1 MLKNYIKIAWRNIW
15 KNKIFSAINIGGL
28 AVGMASAILILIWI
42 ENELSYD
49 RFHENGKNIYKLYNR
64 DTFDGENW
72 AWGNTPK
79 ILGKTIKEDYP
90 EVSHV
95 ARVDTNEDLWLK
107 VGNKKFK
114 TTGIITDVDFLQMF
128 SFPLYDGDESS
139 ILKDPSGIVITQK
152 LAKKLFDD
160 NDAMGETIQ
169 VEQSHIYK
177 VTGILE
183 DLPNNTRF
191 NFDFILP
198 WNYMKVNGWD
208 DSYWGN
214 NSVQTF
220 VQLKP
225 HVSQVDFDKHIKE
238 ITINHTKES
247 AHPSSTQ
254 VFSWPLEKLWLYSK
268 SENGKLVAGKII
280 TVRLFSVIAIFI
292 LLIACINFMNLS
304 TARSEKRAK
313 EVGIRKVV
321 GAQKRNLI
329 LQFTGESILIT
340 FFAGILA
347 LLLVFSFL
355 NPFNQ
360 LVNKSLHIDYT
371 NFKFWLLIIGFILFT
386 GLLAGCYPAFYL
398 SSFQPAKV
406 LKGKI
411 SSIKDII
418 TPRKI
423 LVVSQFTFAILLI
436 TCTIIINRQINYAQ
450 QRDTGYVKENLI
462 YTILDDNIRSNY
474 LSIKNELL
482 QSNAVVAVTKTLS
495 PITEQYSDS
504 WGFSWNGSTEADHD
518 TGFTIMSA
526 DTDFTKST
534 GTKIIA
540 GRDIDINTYPS
551 DSTAILLNETAV
563 EKMRLKNPIGAIV
576 SDSNTKWKV
585 VGVIQDF
592 IIQSPYEPIQPMM
605 ICGPSRWFG
614 VMHMK
619 LNPKNSISENLAIAE
634 KIFKKFNQ
642 DYPFEYHFVDEKYA
656 NKFESEK
663 RTASLSALFAGLT
676 IFISCLGLFGL
687 ATYMVHSRI
696 QEIGIRKVLGANVA
710 QLVTLL
716 SSNFLQLVLI
726 SFFIASP
733 IAWYA
738 MNRWLNNY
746 TYNIG
751 VEWWVFALVGIV
763 IIFITLLTVSSQAI
777 KAALANPVKNI
788 KTE

>member
-15 KNKIFSAINIGGL
+15 KNKAFSVINIGGL

-95 ARVDTNEDLWLK
+95 ARVDPNEDLWLK

-128 SFPLYDGDESS
+128 SFPLYDSDESS

-160 NDAMGETIQ
+160 NDAMGQTIQ
-169 VEQSHIYK
+169 VEQSHVYK
-177 VTGILE
+177 VAGILK

-247 AHPSSTQ
+247 AHPSSTE

-371 NFKFWLLIIGFILFT
+371 NFTFWLLIIGFILFT

-418 TPRKI
+418 MPRKI

-576 SDSNTKWKV
+576 SDSNTNWKV

-619 LNPKNSISENLAIAE
+619 LNSKNSISENLATAE

-696 QEIGIRKVLGANVA
+696 QEIGIRKVLGANIA

-738 MNRWLNNY
+738 MSRWLNNY

-777 KAALANPVKNI
+777 KAALSNPVKNI

>member
-15 KNKIFSAINIGGL
+15 KNKAFSVINIGGL

-95 ARVDTNEDLWLK
+95 ARVDPNEDLWLK
-107 VGNKKFK
+107 VANKKFK

-160 NDAMGETIQ
+160 NDAMGQTIQ
-169 VEQSHIYK
+169 VEQSHVYK
-177 VTGILE
+177 VAGILK

-247 AHPSSTQ
+247 AHPSSTE

-371 NFKFWLLIIGFILFT
+371 NFTFWLLIIGFILFT

-495 PITEQYSDS
+495 PITQQYSDS

-518 TGFTIMSA
+518 TGFTIMSS

-576 SDSNTKWKV
+576 SDSNTNWKV

-619 LNPKNSISENLAIAE
+619 LNSKNSISENLATAE

-696 QEIGIRKVLGANVA
+696 QEIGIRKVLGANIA

-738 MNRWLNNY
+738 MSRWLNNY

-777 KAALANPVKNI
+777 KAALSNPVKNI